1 MKIAILHGPCL
12 YRKLDSAVMVMK
24 SAEDEHRCD
33 AAYVL
38 PSREFPQNSE
48 NFFGLAL
55 PRWRS
60 PNIPLEILTLPHQ
73 LCAPCALCRIDEVI
87 E

>member
-1 MKIAILHGPCL
+1 MIEFAKRGERDPTRLRESVL
-12 YRKLDSAVMVMK
+12 K
-24 SAEDEHRCD
+24 SLAE
-33 AAYVL
+33 
-38 PSREFPQNSE
+38 P
-48 NFFGLAL
+48 AL

-73 LCAPCALCRIDEVI
+73 LCAPCAHVDEVI